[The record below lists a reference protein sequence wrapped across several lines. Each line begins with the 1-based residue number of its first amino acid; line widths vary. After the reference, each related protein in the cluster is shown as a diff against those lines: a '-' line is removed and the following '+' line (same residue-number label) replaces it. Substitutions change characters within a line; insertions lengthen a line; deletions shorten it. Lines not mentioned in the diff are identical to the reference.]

1 MSLINIVPTSPIVN
15 IDVSDVSKVV
25 LLPAASTCVGT
36 TYNIRDWKA
45 ACSLINRIYLST
57 VGLDRVDGASL
68 STTQLQMTSSLEIV
82 KIMSLGNTSW
92 SVVGRNK
99 TIASTLG
106 ISIRPYIPI
115 ASPLLVFGSL
125 LFDVTGTVGG
135 SPAKPKLTWSNSGG
149 AVDSYTLN
157 LLSGSTEALGT
168 SLSLTPP
175 AAGDTSYTY
184 TGATVT
190 DTYYSFLLVATNSKN
205 SSTLSQPTPIRN
217 RAAPNLT
224 SGALTFDATGTVGGT
239 PAKPKLTWSNSG
251 GTVESYTLNLLS
263 GSTAA
268 LGTSLSITPPAVGD
282 TSYTYVGATVTDTYY
297 SFLLVATN
305 VTNSSTLTQPTAI
318 RNRAAPNLTSGVLTF
333 NGTLGT
339 TSAAPRLTWSN
350 SGGTVESYTLNLLS
364 GSTSALGTSLSL
376 TPPAVGDTSYTYAG
390 ATVNDTFYSFLLV
403 ATNVTNSS
411 TLTQPTAI
419 RNRAA
424 PVITLTSFTF
434 GGTAGSTSAAPTL
447 VWSSTGGAVESYALV
462 VYGDANSTPTTV
474 LSSTPPASGD
484 LSYAYPG
491 STVASF
497 YYQMVLTATN
507 VTSPTSVIT
516 TSVILNL
523 SPPILSQ
530 TSFVFAGTK
539 GSINANPT
547 LTWSNSGG
555 AVVSYTLT
563 LKNGATSPPGTSV
576 TLTPPAS
583 GATTTNYVYTYF
595 ANGDPMPV
603 TGSSITIT
611 NVSGSTIVRFRIT
624 DSYGVISDTS
634 GLSVAMGQTYTFS
647 LPRDLTPNTYEFSI
661 LAYYGGGSPNQQYIV
676 TSNNGL
682 ISITTFFGTFLNVG
696 LSKFTIASYYYQY
709 VLVGT
714 NAGGSNTL
722 TTSIISNVLLSQW
735 EPNTDT
741 GVDNKEWSAVASS
754 SDGTIFVATYYNGIY
769 TSLNAG
775 STWSSVSG
783 LGGLNNWSSV
793 AMTPDGSK
801 AFATRLGGQIYISS
815 YPFTSWTARATSI
828 SWGSIACSS
837 DGTKLVAGVRNG
849 YIWTSTDS
857 GVNWSTN
864 SNSSTFKFWYS
875 VASSSDGTKLV
886 AVLSNFS
893 VGGFIY
899 RSTDSGV
906 SWSVILSDAS
916 RGWRSIACSSDGTTL
931 VAVAASNYIW
941 ISTDSGANWSSA
953 LNDATRGWSS
963 VACSSDGS
971 KIVAVISGGSIYTSI
986 NSGASWSEYLNDT
999 VRYWAGVAL
1008 TPGGS
1013 KAVAVASN
1021 NTPAIYIGT

>member
-82 KIMSLGNTSW
+82 KIMSLGNTAW
-92 SVVGRNK
+92 SILSRNK
-99 TIASTLG
+99 TVASTLG

-115 ASPLLVFGSL
+115 ASPLLVFGSFS
-125 LFDVTGTVGG
+125 FDVTGTVGG

-149 AVDSYTLN
+149 AIASYTLN
-157 LLSGSTEALGT
+157 LLSGSTAALGT

-184 TGATVT
+184 TGATTT
-190 DTYYSFLLVATNSKN
+190 DTYYSFLLVATNSRN
-205 SSTLSQPTPIRN
+205 SSTLS
-217 RAAPNLT
+217 
-224 SGALTFDATGTVGGT
+224 
-239 PAKPKLTWSNSG
+239 
-251 GTVESYTLNLLS
+251 
-263 GSTAA
+263 
-268 LGTSLSITPPAVGD
+268 
-282 TSYTYVGATVTDTYY
+282 
-297 SFLLVATN
+297 
-305 VTNSSTLTQPTAI
+305 
-318 RNRAAPNLTSGVLTF
+318 
-333 NGTLGT
+333 
-339 TSAAPRLTWSN
+339 
-350 SGGTVESYTLNLLS
+350 
-364 GSTSALGTSLSL
+364 
-376 TPPAVGDTSYTYAG
+376 
-390 ATVNDTFYSFLLV
+390 
-403 ATNVTNSS
+403 
-411 TLTQPTAI
+411 QPTAI

-497 YYQMVLTATN
+497 YYKMVLTATN

-523 SPPILSQ
+523 SPPSLSEI
-530 TSFVFAGTK
+530 SFAFAGTL

-555 AVVSYTLT
+555 TVVSYTLT

-611 NVSGSTIVRFRIT
+611 NVSGSTIVRFKI
-624 DSYGVISDTS
+624 DDAYGAISDTS

-647 LPRDLTPNTYEFSI
+647 LPRDLTPNTYNFSI
-661 LAYYGGGSPNQQYIV
+661 FAYYGGGSPNELYQV
-676 TSNNGL
+676 VSNNGL
-682 ISITTFFGTFLNVG
+682 ISITTFYGTFLNVG

-722 TTSIISNVLLSQW
+722 TTSIIANID
-735 EPNTDT
+735 P
-741 GVDNKEWSAVASS
+741 
-754 SDGTIFVATYYNGIY
+754 
-769 TSLNAG
+769 
-775 STWSSVSG
+775 
-783 LGGLNNWSSV
+783 
-793 AMTPDGSK
+793 
-801 AFATRLGGQIYISS
+801 
-815 YPFTSWTARATSI
+815 PFTSKSVTGLTMSGSTYNGNGTFNI
-828 SWGSIACSS
+828 S
-837 DGTKLVAGVRNG
+837 
-849 YIWTSTDS
+849 
-857 GVNWSTN
+857 
-864 SNSSTFKFWYS
+864 
-875 VASSSDGTKLV
+875 
-886 AVLSNFS
+886 
-893 VGGFIY
+893 
-899 RSTDSGV
+899 V
-906 SWSVILSDAS
+906 SWDALA
-916 RGWRSIACSSDGTTL
+916 G
-931 VAVAASNYIW
+931 
-941 ISTDSGANWSSA
+941 
-953 LNDATRGWSS
+953 ATRYYVTVTDNTNASIN
-963 VACSSDGS
+963 V
-971 KIVAVISGGSIYTSI
+971 SGNTASTSI
-986 NSGASWSEYLNDT
+986 NLLMPVGAANHNST
-999 VRYWAGVAL
+999 IAL
-1008 TPGGS
+1008 Y
-1013 KAVAVASN
+1013 AVNASSQQSQ
-1021 NTPAIYIGT
+1021 TSTQVIFLTDIPI

>member
-1 MSLINIVPTSPIVN
+1 MSLINVVPTSPILN

-25 LLPAASTCVGT
+25 LLPAASTCIGAV
-36 TYNIRDWKA
+36 YNIRDWKA
-45 ACSLINRIYLST
+45 ACSLTNSIYLST
-57 VGLDRVDGASL
+57 VGLDRVDGVSL

-82 KIMSLGNTSW
+82 KIMSLGNTAW
-92 SVVGRNK
+92 SILSRNK
-99 TIASTLG
+99 TVASTLG

-115 ASPLLVFGSL
+115 ASPLLVFGSFS
-125 LFDVTGTVGG
+125 FDVTGTVGG

-149 AVDSYTLN
+149 AIASYTLN
-157 LLSGSTEALGT
+157 LLSGSTAALGT

-184 TGATVT
+184 TGATTT
-190 DTYYSFLLVATNSKN
+190 DTYYSFLLVATNSRN
-205 SSTLSQPTPIRN
+205 SSSLSQPTPIRN

-224 SGALTFDATGTVGGT
+224 SGVLTFDGTLGGSS
-239 PAKPKLTWSNSG
+239 ANPKLTWSNSG
-251 GTVESYTLNLLS
+251 GAVESYTLTLLS
-263 GSTAA
+263 GSTA
-268 LGTSLSITPPAVGD
+268 S
-282 TSYTYVGATVTDTYY
+282 
-297 SFLLVATN
+297 
-305 VTNSSTLTQPTAI
+305 
-318 RNRAAPNLTSGVLTF
+318 
-333 NGTLGT
+333 
-339 TSAAPRLTWSN
+339 
-350 SGGTVESYTLNLLS
+350 
-364 GSTSALGTSLSL
+364 LGTSLSL
-376 TPPAVGDTSYTYAG
+376 TPPAVGDTSYTYVG
-390 ATVNDTFYSFLLV
+390 ATTTDTYYSFLLV
-403 ATNVTNSS
+403 ATNVTSSS
-411 TLTQPTAI
+411 TLSQPTAK

-434 GGTAGSTSAAPTL
+434 GGTVGSTSAAPTL
-447 VWSSTGGAVESYALV
+447 VWSSTGGAVESYTLV
-462 VYGDANSTPTTV
+462 VYGDTSSTPVTV

-491 STVASF
+491 STVAS
-497 YYQMVLTATN
+497 YYYKMVLTATN
-507 VTSPTSVIT
+507 ITSPDSVIT
-516 TSVILNL
+516 TSAILNI
-523 SPPILSQ
+523 SAPSLSQ

-539 GSINANPT
+539 GSTDARPT

-555 AVVSYTLT
+555 AVATYTLFLWYGATTPPTTKLPLTPAPASGDTSYTYTGTTTSDYYYKYTLT
-563 LKNGATSPPGTSV
+563 
-576 TLTPPAS
+576 
-583 GATTTNYVYTYF
+583 
-595 ANGDPMPV
+595 
-603 TGSSITIT
+603 
-611 NVSGSTIVRFRIT
+611 
-624 DSYGVISDTS
+624 
-634 GLSVAMGQTYTFS
+634 
-647 LPRDLTPNTYEFSI
+647 
-661 LAYYGGGSPNQQYIV
+661 
-676 TSNNGL
+676 
-682 ISITTFFGTFLNVG
+682 
-696 LSKFTIASYYYQY
+696 
-709 VLVGT
+709 GT

-741 GVDNKEWSAVASS
+741 GVDNKNWTAVASS
-754 SDGTIFVATYYNGIY
+754 SDGTIFVATYYYGIY

-801 AFATRLGGQIYISS
+801 AFATRNGGQIYISS
-815 YPFTSWTARATSI
+815 YPFTSWTARASSI

-837 DGTKLVAGVRNG
+837 DGTKLVAGVLNG

-864 SNSSTFKFWYS
+864 SNSSTFKYWYS
-875 VASSSDGTKLV
+875 VASSSDGTNLV
-886 AVLSNFS
+886 AVINNAS

-916 RGWRSIACSSDGTTL
+916 RGWRSIASSSDGTTL
-931 VAVAASNYIW
+931 VAVAANNYIW

-953 LNDATRGWSS
+953 LNDATRGWIS

-971 KIVAVISGGSIYTSI
+971 KIVAVISVGSIYTST

-999 VRYWAGVAL
+999 VRYWAAVAL
-1008 TPGGS
+1008 TPGGT